1 MGISNQYN
9 LFCVASEGYKNL
21 FVRKGAK
28 LEKIVV
34 TGIPNFDNL
43 EQYLN
48 NDFPYKN
55 HVIVATSDARETFKI
70 DNRKKFIKDCIKIA
84 NGRQLIFKI
93 HPNEKFDRAI
103 REINKYA
110 PGALT
115 YTEGN
120 INHMI
125 ANCDVLITKYSS
137 VAYVAMEFGKEVHS
151 YFAKE
156 ELKKLMPIQNN
167 GTSAERIARIGMHLL
182 ESPNASIEEIHEVF
196 DLKTA

>member
-1 MGISNQYN
+1 
-9 LFCVASEGYKNL
+9 
-21 FVRKGAK
+21 
-28 LEKIVV
+28 
-34 TGIPNFDNL
+34 
-43 EQYLN
+43 
-48 NDFPYKN
+48 
-55 HVIVATSDARETFKI
+55 
-70 DNRKKFIKDCIKIA
+70 
-84 NGRQLIFKI
+84 
-93 HPNEKFDRAI
+93 
-103 REINKYA
+103 
-110 PGALT
+110 
-115 YTEGN
+115 
-120 INHMI
+120 MI